1 MSTKETIQAAVHALE
16 KSRGKL
22 SIGEA
27 ARRYKVPYT
36 TLHDHFSSRDTRIG
50 AGRPTLL
57 TADEETEIVYYCQV
71 LQEIG
76 FGMTREVVSEIVMDY
91 ITMRR
96 PNPFNQR
103 PGDKWW
109 SGFLKRH
116 PQLMQRKPQHLSKHR
131 AIAGSHAT
139 IDAFFSKVR
148 SQAV

>member
-1 MSTKETIQAAVHALE
+1 M
-16 KSRGKL
+16 
-22 SIGEA
+22 
-27 ARRYKVPYT
+27 
-36 TLHDHFSSRDTRIG
+36 
-50 AGRPTLL
+50 
-57 TADEETEIVYYCQV
+57 

-91 ITMRR
+91 ITTMRR

-116 PQLMQRKPQHLSKHR
+116 PQLVQRKPQHLSKHR
-131 AIAGSHAT
+131 AIAGNHAT

-148 SQAV
+148 SMFESLKISDAEDLSDRLGIVMRVVSALLLHQPMFLHEEVENGYTKPQEVVVEK